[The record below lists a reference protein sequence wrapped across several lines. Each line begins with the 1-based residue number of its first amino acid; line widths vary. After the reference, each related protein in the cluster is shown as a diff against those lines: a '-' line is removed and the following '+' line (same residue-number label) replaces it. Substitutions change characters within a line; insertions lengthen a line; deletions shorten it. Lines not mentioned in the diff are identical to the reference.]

1 MLVHACLTLLC
12 TAAANAAA
20 IPQLEAFTSRMHS
33 SLIVSRRQAIFAA
46 GLASTAAPK
55 IAAAATLPLDEAA
68 KTLETAVWEETPPFT
83 REDFRRLDES
93 SDGKFYEEPRL
104 VYHVDDNAV
113 AATRQY
119 YCELFQGMDARRNG
133 QPLDVL
139 DLCSSWVSHYPDAT
153 EGLRYGRVAG
163 LGMNSEELAANRQL
177 SDFVVQDLN
186 EKPILPYR
194 EASFDLVTMTVSI
207 DYLTKPVQVMA
218 DVARVLKPGG
228 VVAIVFSDRLFFSK
242 AVALWTG
249 KDDQEH
255 VYTVGSYIH
264 YASPAFSPPMAR
276 DLNPRESQRKTSGQ
290 AKRKSDP
297 LYVVYA
303 SRV

>member
-1 MLVHACLTLLC
+1 MTTYTCCVTLLLA
-12 TAAANAAA
+12 AAANGSALLQ
-20 IPQLEAFTSRMHS
+20 PETLS
-33 SLIVSRRQAIFAA
+33 SHLVVNRRQAIAA
-46 GLASTAAPK
+46 GLATLWPYSS
-55 IAAAATLPLDEAA
+55 AAASPPVDEAA
-68 KTLETAVWEETPPFT
+68 KTLETAIWDEKPPFT

-93 SDGKFYEEPRL
+93 SDGRFYEEPRL

-113 AATRQY
+113 AATREY
-119 YCELFQGMDARRNG
+119 YAELFRSMGTRRGG

-139 DLCSSWVSHYPDAT
+139 DLCSSWVSHYPNAT
-153 EGLRYGRVAG
+153 EELRYGRVAG
-163 LGMNSEELAANRQL
+163 LGMNQAELAANPQL

-186 EKPILPYR
+186 EKPALPYR
-194 EASFDLVTMTVSI
+194 NASFDLVTMTVSI
-207 DYLTKPVQVMA
+207 DYLTQPVQIMA

-242 AVALWTG
+242 AIALWTG
-249 KDDQEH
+249 KDDLEH

-264 YASPAFSPPMAR
+264 YASPTFTPPMAR
-276 DLNPRESQRKTSGQ
+276 DLNPKESQRKASGQ
-290 AKRKSDP
+290 GKRRSDP